1 MRSAKAGVWTKGHK
15 IADERGVALII
26 VLLVTALLI
35 ALVFE
40 FSYGT
45 RISLRSAVDFRDNAR
60 AYYLA
65 RSGVNFAGR
74 YLAYNLQVDPTTGS
88 DHRYDNLEQRDWQT
102 VPYLPGSDT
111 ELRVRWEDESGKI
124 NISNLTKGSDAYN
137 RMVILFTNQSINQ
150 NILDRISTW
159 MIEEKR
165 SFYLLAELHQFLS
178 DEEYGKVQDFL
189 TVLPPSVTPG
199 NKIDI
204 NTAAP
209 EVLQSLGLS
218 LDAAQRIVS
227 RRIQQPF
234 KPDDD
239 LSGYVGPNNTVIA
252 GQLTFTSNVFKV
264 NSYGIAGGYTKQAE
278 AIITRGGAASGF
290 NILYWRAL

>member
-1 MRSAKAGVWTKGHK
+1 MKLGVRTQSQK
-15 IADERGVALII
+15 ILKDRGVALII

-45 RISLRSAVDFRDNAR
+45 RVSLRAAVNFRDNER

-74 YLAYNLQVDPTTGS
+74 YLAYNLQIDPATGS
-88 DHRYDNLEQRDWQT
+88 DHKYDNLEQRDWQT
-102 VPYLPGSDT
+102 VPYLPGNDT

-137 RMVILFTNQSINQ
+137 RMVILFTNRGINQ
-150 NILDRISTW
+150 NILDQISAW

-165 SFYLLAELHQFLS
+165 SFYLLSELHQFLS
-178 DEEYGKVQDFL
+178 DEEFGKVQDFL
-189 TVLPPSVTPG
+189 TVLPPSATPG

-209 EVLQSLGLS
+209 DVLQSLGLNA
-218 LDAAQRIVS
+218 DEAQRIVLHRS
-227 RRIQQPF
+227 QQPF

-239 LSGYVGPNNTVIA
+239 LSGYVGQNNTAIA
-252 GQLTFTSNVFKV
+252 GQLTFSSNVFKV
-264 NSYGIAGGYTKQAE
+264 NSYAAVGGYTKQAE
-278 AIITRGGAASGF
+278 AIITRGNAGSGY